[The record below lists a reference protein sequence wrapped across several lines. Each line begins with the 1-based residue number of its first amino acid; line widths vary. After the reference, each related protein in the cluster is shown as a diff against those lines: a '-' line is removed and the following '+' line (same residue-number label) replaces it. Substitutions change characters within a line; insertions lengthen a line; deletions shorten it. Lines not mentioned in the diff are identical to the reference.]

1 MKLGGR
7 IVRGCAQAI
16 KFLATIPM
24 KREGGYFCC
33 AVSLHAFQF
42 LSLSEA
48 KGFERCADPPHPLFL
63 MDYEPKMPLGLLPP
77 PPWMLLTIDAGLYF
91 GVSSL
96 ILLFRCAQ
104 CVPTALC
111 FSIHGSENCFERFN
125 LKH

>member
-1 MKLGGR
+1 MHEAWWTDSP
-7 IVRGCAQAI
+7 GCAQAI

-63 MDYEPKMPLGLLPP
+63 MDFEPKMPLWPP
-77 PPWMLLTIDAGLYF
+77 PA
-91 GVSSL
+91 SL
-96 ILLFRCAQ
+96 PSYGC
-104 CVPTALC
+104 C
-111 FSIHGSENCFERFN
+111 
-125 LKH
+125 